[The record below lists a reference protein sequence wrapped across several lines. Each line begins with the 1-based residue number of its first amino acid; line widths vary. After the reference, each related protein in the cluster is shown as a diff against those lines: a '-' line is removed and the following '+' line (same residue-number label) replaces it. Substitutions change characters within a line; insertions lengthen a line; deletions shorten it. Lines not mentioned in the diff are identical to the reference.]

1 MDYIFTYMEMF
12 VCVKETVKI
21 SYKKLSTI
29 QEQKAI
35 YVEKKKNIRRRKQLV
50 FEYFLYLEDLIEEKF

>member
-1 MDYIFTYMEMF
+1 MEMF

-35 YVEKKKNIRRRKQLV
+35 YVEKKTKNIRRRNQLV
-50 FEYFLYLEDLIEEKF
+50 FEYFLYLEDLVEEKF

>member
-1 MDYIFTYMEMF
+1 MEMF

-35 YVEKKKNIRRRKQLV
+35 YVEKKKNIRRRNQLV

>member
-1 MDYIFTYMEMF
+1 MEMF

-35 YVEKKKNIRRRKQLV
+35 YVEKKKKNIRRRKQLV

>member
-1 MDYIFTYMEMF
+1 MEMF

-50 FEYFLYLEDLIEEKF
+50 FEYFLYLEDLIKEKF

>member
-1 MDYIFTYMEMF
+1 MEMF

>member
-1 MDYIFTYMEMF
+1 MDYIFTYMEVF

-35 YVEKKKNIRRRKQLV
+35 YVEKKKNIRRRNQLV

>member
-1 MDYIFTYMEMF
+1 MEVF

-35 YVEKKKNIRRRKQLV
+35 YVEKKKNIRRRNQLV

>member
-50 FEYFLYLEDLIEEKF
+50 FEYFLYLEDLIKEKF